1 MAATLFAQDE
11 TITITGSVADSASGE
26 RIPYAT
32 VSVVGTT
39 AGTVADVNGYFILHN
54 VAPHGARLRASA
66 IGYEAKDFRVEVNRE
81 QPVIMNMKIPEAPVA
96 MPTVEIVGKTIAGT
110 AGSTVIT
117 PAQLQNNV
125 GIFKNDVVQYVTQL
139 PGVVT
144 VSGISSQYYVRGGG
158 PDENLV
164 LVDGM
169 QIYNLSH
176 AFGLLSFVDP
186 LIVKVADFSVGG
198 FQAEYGGRLS
208 SVFDIQTID
217 GDKNEFKAKG
227 NLDLIS
233 TDAMSPDRFF
243 RTETAAL

>member
-1 MAATLFAQDE
+1 MTASPILAQDK
-11 TITITGSVADSASGE
+11 TISITGSVVDSASGE

-32 VSVVGTT
+32 VAVVGTS
-39 AGTVADVNGYFILHN
+39 AGTMADVNGYFILQN
-54 VAPHGARLRASA
+54 VAVLGARLRASA
-66 IGYEAKDFRVEVNRE
+66 VGYQGKEFQVESNGE
-81 QPVIMNMKIPEAPVA
+81 QTVVMNLKIPESL
-96 MPTVEIVGKTIAGT
+96 MTLPTVEVVGKTVAGT

-117 PAQLQNNV
+117 PAQLQSNV

-176 AFGLLSFVDP
+176 TFGLLSFVDP

-227 NLDLIS
+227 PWI
-233 TDAMSPDRFF
+233 
-243 RTETAAL
+243 